1 MLSRVRCF
9 SSDDGQTTPEYAV
22 VLTIVAL
29 AGAGLFIAFAGGIQG
44 ALTTIS
50 GIL

>member
-9 SSDDGQTTPEYAV
+9 SFDEGQTTPEYAV

-29 AGAGLFIAFAGGIQG
+29 AAAGLFVAFSGGIQG
-44 ALTTIS
+44 ALATVS
-50 GIL
+50 GLL

>member
-9 SSDDGQTTPEYAV
+9 SLDDGQTTPEYAV
-22 VLTIVAL
+22 VLTILTL
-29 AGAGLFIAFAGGIQG
+29 AAGGLFIAFAGGIQG
-44 ALTTIS
+44 ALATIS